1 MKPVISFVQ
10 RLDYHN
16 RSESDHDLIE
26 LGKYQVFLIPNQN
39 QAESPCLCGG
49 KCEQRLI
56 ELEQKFQILLDHQ
69 NYLQKENGSLK
80 NQVQYCLANLARLGI
95 TTDEQ
100 SLKDF
105 AEQDWNSW

>member
-1 MKPVISFVQ
+1 MP
-10 RLDYHN
+10 
-16 RSESDHDLIE
+16 ESDRNLIE
-26 LGKYQVFLIPNQN
+26 LSKYLVVLISNHN
-39 QAESPCLCGG
+39 QAESLYLCGG
-49 KCEQRLI
+49 ECEQRLI
-56 ELEQKFQILLDHQ
+56 ELEQKFQILLEQQ

-80 NQVQYCLANLARLGI
+80 NQVQYCLASLARLGI